1 MNIRCISV
9 ALALFAGSA
18 WAQGQDYQAM
28 AKAMEQAQADA
39 IKPGDEKLSCEQLE
53 EQLISLTQ
61 SPEFQAQVEAGAAE
75 AQKQQAAMNVA
86 KGQIALQTFR
96 TVIMTTMPGAAMPG
110 MASAQSQAMAQGA
123 QSMEQ
128 TKQRMEQAQK
138 MMGLLPMLMRG
149 QRVIELGS
157 GKKCEWAASAEAGQ

>member
-39 IKPGDEKLSCEQLE
+39 AKPGDEKLSCEQLE

-61 SPEFQAQVEAGAAE
+61 NPEFQSHVETAGAE

-86 KGQIALQTFR
+86 KGQIAMQTFR
-96 TVIMTTMPGAAMPG
+96 TVIMATVPGGAMPG

-128 TKQRMEQAQK
+128 AKQRMEQAQK
-138 MMGLLPMLMRG
+138 MMGILPMLMRG
-149 QRVIELGS
+149 QRVIELAS
-157 GKKCEWAASAEAGQ
+157 GKKCEWAASAETGQ